1 MDSTFA
7 FDKGRIMENSIINIA
22 IDNSAGTATIDI
34 EGTIGM
40 YSDNGATTFEAF
52 KSKVAEINA
61 ANSRKVVV
69 NIRSTGGDVQD
80 ALLIYE
86 ALTAL
91 KARVETICYG
101 YTASAATIIAQAASE
116 GGRKMSANGL
126 YLIHRSRTNA
136 DGDVEALSTKAD
148 LLRKTDDRIANIYA
162 QRSGRSAEEFVSLM
176 AENNGN
182 GRWLTAQEALDAGL
196 IDEIVGASKISN
208 DEYLEVLGLPELP
221 QINTQMEDTKPNDAT
236 PSVKQRF
243 FEWLG
248 ITDKAAEADFEERIA
263 AKEVEVQ
270 NITTERDELKVS
282 NEALVADNQAKAER
296 IAELEAEVQN
306 LSTALAEVQAMK
318 VTATEPAQQV
328 QDPDPTP
335 QPKAKTANE
344 TSYEADAKKFK

>member
-1 MDSTFA
+1 L
-7 FDKGRIMENSIINIA
+7 ENLIKVQ

-34 EGTIGM
+34 EGIIGG
-40 YSDNGATTFEAF
+40 YSEE
-52 KSKVAEINA
+52 KVSSYDALKRKVSEIDA
-61 ANSRKVVV
+61 ANARKVVV
-69 NIRSTGGDVQD
+69 NIRSMGGDVND

-101 YTASAATIIAQAASE
+101 YTASAATIIAQAASD

-126 YLIHRSRTNA
+126 YLIHLSSTSA
-136 DGDVEALSTKAD
+136 DGNAETLEQRAS
-148 LLRKTDDRIANIYA
+148 LLRKTDERIANVYA
-162 QRSGRSAEEFVSLM
+162 SRSGRSAEDFIALM
-176 AENNGN
+176 SENG
-182 GRWLTAQEALDAGL
+182 GHGKWLSVEEALDAGL

-208 DEYLEVLGLPELP
+208 TENLEVLGLPELP
-221 QINTQMEDTKPNDAT
+221 KNINTQMEDNTKPIDAT

-248 ITDKAAEADFEERIA
+248 ISDKAEVADFEERIA

-270 NITTERDELKVS
+270 NITTERDELKTR
-282 NEALVADNQAKAER
+282 NEALAADNEAKTSR

-306 LSTALAEVQAMK
+306 LTTALAEAQAMK
-318 VTATEPAQQV
+318 VKATEPAQQV

-344 TSYEADAKKFK
+344 LAYEADAKKFK

>member
-1 MDSTFA
+1 
-7 FDKGRIMENSIINIA
+7 MENLIKVR

-34 EGTIGM
+34 EGIIGG
-40 YSDNGATTFEAF
+40 YSEEAVSSYDAL
-52 KSKVAEINA
+52 KRKVSEIDA
-61 ANSRKVVV
+61 ANARKVVV
-69 NIRSTGGDVQD
+69 NIRSMGGDVND

-101 YTASAATIIAQAASE
+101 YTASAATIIAQAASD

-126 YLIHRSRTNA
+126 YLIHLSSTSA
-136 DGDVEALSTKAD
+136 DGNAETLEQRAS
-148 LLRKTDDRIANIYA
+148 LLRKTDERIANIYA
-162 QRSGRSAEEFVSLM
+162 SRSGRSAEDFIALM
-176 AENNGN
+176 SENG
-182 GRWLTAQEALDAGL
+182 GHGKWLSVEEALDAGL
-196 IDEIVGASKISN
+196 IDEIVGASKICN
-208 DEYLEVLGLPELP
+208 TENLEVLGLPELP
-221 QINTQMEDTKPNDAT
+221 KNQNQNMEDTKPIDAT

-248 ITDKAAEADFEERIA
+248 ISDKAEVADFEERIA

-270 NITTERDELKVS
+270 NITTERDELRTR
-282 NEALVADNQAKAER
+282 NEALAADNEAKTSR
-296 IAELEAEVQN
+296 ITELEAEVQN
-306 LSTALAEVQAMK
+306 LTTALAEAQAMK

-344 TSYEADAKKFK
+344 LAYEADLASFKQQ

>member
-1 MDSTFA
+1 
-7 FDKGRIMENSIINIA
+7 MENSIINIA

-86 ALTAL
+86 TLASIRS
-91 KARVETICYG
+91 RVETICYG

-126 YLIHRSRTNA
+126 YLIHRSRTDA

-162 QRSGRSAEEFVSLM
+162 QRSGRSAEEFISLM

-196 IDEIVGASKISN
+196 IDEIVGAAKINN
-208 DEYLEVLGLPELP
+208 DENLEVLGLPELP
-221 QINTQMEDTKPNDAT
+221 KNINTQMEDTKPNDAT

-248 ITDKAAEADFEERIA
+248 ISDKAEVADFEERIA

-282 NEALVADNQAKAER
+282 NEALVAENQAKAER

-306 LSTALAEVQAMK
+306 LSTALSEAQAMQ
-318 VTATEPAQQV
+318 VQPTEPAQQV

-344 TSYEADAKKFK
+344 LAYEADLASFKQQ

>member
-1 MDSTFA
+1 
-7 FDKGRIMENSIINIA
+7 MENLIKVQ

-34 EGTIGM
+34 EGIIGG
-40 YSDNGATTFEAF
+40 YSEE
-52 KSKVAEINA
+52 KVSSYDALKRKVSEIDA
-61 ANSRKVVV
+61 ANARKVVV
-69 NIRSTGGDVQD
+69 NIRSMGGDVND

-101 YTASAATIIAQAASE
+101 YTASAATIIAQAASD

-126 YLIHRSRTNA
+126 YLIHLSSTSA
-136 DGDVEALSTKAD
+136 DGNAETLEQRAT
-148 LLRKTDDRIANIYA
+148 LLRKTDERIANIYA
-162 QRSGRSAEEFVSLM
+162 SRSGRSAEDFIALM
-176 AENNGN
+176 SENG
-182 GRWLTAQEALDAGL
+182 GHGKWLSVEEALDAGL

-208 DEYLEVLGLPELP
+208 TENLEVLGLPELP
-221 QINTQMEDTKPNDAT
+221 KNINTQMEDTKPIDAT

-248 ITDKAAEADFEERIA
+248 ISDKAEVADFEERIA

-270 NITTERDELKVS
+270 NITTERDELKTR
-282 NEALVADNQAKAER
+282 NEALAADNEAKTSR
-296 IAELEAEVQN
+296 ITELEAEVQN
-306 LSTALAEVQAMK
+306 LTTALAEAQAMK
-318 VTATEPAQQV
+318 VTATKPAQQV

-344 TSYEADAKKFK
+344 LAYEADAKKFK